1 LGVLPAD
8 QLNKYDLVVKQIDQP
23 TFDMYRAESDY
34 EGKFNEVVYKMAQ
47 TYFAVFSAL
56 FNKNNDQQRDLINK
70 FLQSKDPLERSRKI
84 VKLYQELQEIIDKKL
99 FYVYKTADEMKDR
112 SKNHLLEQAFQKLLE
127 ETKQSDKEKYQEKLD
142 AVVNMPESVRK
153 ILQEEINGLNSKSE
167 QDVGRKTNYLNQ
179 VFRLPW
185 D

>member
-1 LGVLPAD
+1 
-8 QLNKYDLVVKQIDQP
+8 
-23 TFDMYRAESDY
+23 MYRAESDF

>member
-1 LGVLPAD
+1 
-8 QLNKYDLVVKQIDQP
+8 
-23 TFDMYRAESDY
+23 M
-34 EGKFNEVVYKMAQ
+34 
-47 TYFAVFSAL
+47 
-56 FNKNNDQQRDLINK
+56 
-70 FLQSKDPLERSRKI
+70 
-84 VKLYQELQEIIDKKL
+84 KLYQELQEIIDKKL

-127 ETKQSDKEKYQEKLD
+127 ETKQSDKEKYQEKLY